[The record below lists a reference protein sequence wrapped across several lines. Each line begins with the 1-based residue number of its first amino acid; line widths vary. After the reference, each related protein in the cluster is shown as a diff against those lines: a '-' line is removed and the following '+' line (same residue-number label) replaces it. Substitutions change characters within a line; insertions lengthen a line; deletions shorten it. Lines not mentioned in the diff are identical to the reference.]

1 MEGKVAWMIKKDLLL
16 STVSILDIL
25 LATWS
30 MHHSSFLMHPPSKSQ
45 DEISFKVGGLYHPVL
60 QKA

>member
-30 MHHSSFLMHPPSKSQ
+30 MHHSSFLMPPPSKSQ
-45 DEISFKVGGLYHPVL
+45 DEISFKVGGL
-60 QKA
+60 